1 MTDEERK
8 AVRQEAF
15 IECYRMLVAETE
27 LVMSKSD
34 DQMFVILRDLCRK
47 VLALTRKESPS
58 WSQ

>member
-27 LVMSKSD
+27 PVMANSD
-34 DQMFVILRDLCRK
+34 DKLFVILRELCLK
-47 VLALTRKESPS
+47 VLALARKDGL
-58 WSQ
+58 